1 MVHTKYEG
9 QSGVE
14 QGLTTGKVGFATNTL
29 REATFFKGEL
39 ARPLVFREAMGA
51 LHNVVISDFR
61 YKAKDRLAF
70 QAWLAEQDRKF
81 LLSLKAKSTEAK
93 AELEKVEARLAE
105 LDAQREERKRPF
117 YEARKKYVDYVY
129 THEYELNYLYDPVI
143 TVHPD
148 EVFFEAFSKD
158 ESSYARLGAKHSL
171 FTRVDQLQCG
181 TTNIDFSHTLNR
193 QLDRIRTYR
202 KTDFDIAP
210 GGLTVTTSGPGGGT
224 HKEKKIELPE
234 SWVAG
239 FHQVQ
244 STMAMSLTSFDI
256 APIDLFNII
265 RYLRRHKTRT
275 SPRALRWEL
284 IPKKRIRAVL
294 EPWEYPI
301 ELSTVYTGDKDVVI
315 RTWGRDR
322 LKTLTRLLPV
332 AKKVRV
338 YLAGFGMPS
347 MYDVDLG
354 DTTFTLALSG
364 WTDNDWAGGA
374 KFDLLT
380 RRLNGNA
387 AELMK
392 TYEALR
398 EPRFATDVDVA
409 NKTGLGLEKTRSALS
424 YLCQVGRAMFDL
436 GGGVYRHRDLFFD
449 AFTMKEAQGAVSAA
463 VEDANPRAKNARVI
477 FQSDN
482 VRIIARRPVTTG
494 YKLSGSVLGTK
505 GDRVRPQLHVDK
517 EGQVIEGSCTC
528 NDFKRNQLTQGPCE
542 HLLALRLAHMEK
554 LEEEDKQKSKSELV

>member
-1 MVHTKYEG
+1 MIVNTSYDG

-29 REATFFKGEL
+29 RESTFFKGEL
-39 ARPLVFREAMGA
+39 ARPLVFREALGA
-51 LHNVVISDFR
+51 LHGVVISDFR
-61 YKAKDRLAF
+61 YQPKDRIAF
-70 QAWLAEQDRKF
+70 QTWLAEQDRKF
-81 LLSLKAKSTEAK
+81 LLTLKTKSSEAK
-93 AELEKVEARLAE
+93 ADLERVEMKLAD
-105 LDAQREERKRPF
+105 LDKKREERKRPF
-117 YEARKKYVDYVY
+117 YNARTRYFEYVY
-129 THEYELNYLYDPVI
+129 QHQYELNYLFDPVI

-171 FTRVDQLQCG
+171 FSRVDAFQCG
-181 TTNIDFSHTLNR
+181 TTNIDFSHKLNR

-210 GGLTVTTSGPGGGT
+210 GGLTVSHAGPGGSS

-244 STMAMSLTSFDI
+244 SAMTMSLTSFDV
-256 APIDLFNII
+256 APVDLFNII
-265 RYLRRHKTRT
+265 RHLRRKKTKT

-284 IPKKRIRAVL
+284 IKGKRIRAVL

-301 ELSTVYTGDKDVVI
+301 ELAQVHQGKDVIV

-322 LKTLTRLLPV
+322 LKTLARLLPV
-332 AKKVRV
+332 AKGVKVH
-338 YLAGFGMPS
+338 LAGLGLPS
-347 MYDVDLG
+347 IYDVDLG

-380 RRLNGNA
+380 RRLDGSA
-387 AELMK
+387 AELMS
-392 TYEALR
+392 TYQALK
-398 EPRFATDVDVA
+398 EPRYATDVDVA
-409 NKTGLGLEKTRSALS
+409 KRTGLGVEKTRSALS
-424 YLCQVGRAMFDL
+424 YLCQVGRAMFDI

-449 AFTMKEAQGAVSAA
+449 QFTMKEAQGAVSA
-463 VEDANPRAKNARVI
+463 VIEEKNPFAKAARTI
-477 FQSDN
+477 FESDN
-482 VRIIARRPVTTG
+482 VRIIARRPVASG
-494 YKLSGSVLGTK
+494 FKLSGSVLGTK
-505 GDRVRPQLHVDK
+505 AERVRPQLHVDGV
-517 EGQVIEGSCTC
+517 GQIIEGTCTC
-528 NDFKRNQLTQGPCE
+528 SHFKSNQMTKGPCE
-542 HLLALRLAHMEK
+542 HLLALRLAHMDR
-554 LEEEDKQKSKSELV
+554 LSTEDVKIH